1 MPDDKVKLEGQRR
14 AIREHINKHARYPNE
29 QDKRTALKSIQNAQ
43 RQIESLKRRNPR
55 LGSSREDTWRP

>member
-1 MPDDKVKLEGQRR
+1 MADDKAKIEGQRR
-14 AIREHINKHARYPNE
+14 AIREHIDKYARYPHE
-29 QDKRTALKSIQNAQ
+29 QDKRTALKTIQNAQ